1 MKINHTKVN
10 PVFWFMIFLS
20 VSYCLDGILL
30 KSGTGHI
37 GVLQELTQNDATFVV
52 LNDGDNSI
60 AIYPQKD
67 ILAIYSIV
75 GGNMV
80 SVPAKGT
87 EYFSPT
93 KQYLKIKRT
102 ETEINSIFLMY
113 HDRGRWL
120 NKDKQLWLEEN
131 LRGEYL
137 ISSEI
142 EKEQHNES
150 SNMNQ
155 IGKILKD
162 QISE

>member
-30 KSGTGHI
+30 KSGNGHI
-37 GVLQELTQNDATFVV
+37 GVLQELTQNEATFVV

-80 SVPAKGT
+80 SVPAKGN

-93 KQYLKIKRT
+93 KQYLTIKRT

-113 HDRGRWL
+113 HVRGRWL
-120 NKDKQLWLEEN
+120 NKNKQLWLEEN

-150 SNMNQ
+150 SNVNHISNM
-155 IGKILKD
+155 LKNHH
-162 QISE
+162 SE